1 MLYLRRPSDDEPSRA
16 VALKSA
22 LRPFQPFEASP
33 GQHRSGHD
41 IDGSYLMRA
50 KLDDSH
56 EADDIDGRPISKAFI
71 GGYLDRMLE
80 QQ

>member
-1 MLYLRRPSDDEPSRA
+1 
-16 VALKSA
+16 
-22 LRPFQPFEASP
+22 
-33 GQHRSGHD
+33 
-41 IDGSYLMRA
+41 MRA

-56 EADDIDGRPISKAFI
+56 EADDIDGRAISKAFI